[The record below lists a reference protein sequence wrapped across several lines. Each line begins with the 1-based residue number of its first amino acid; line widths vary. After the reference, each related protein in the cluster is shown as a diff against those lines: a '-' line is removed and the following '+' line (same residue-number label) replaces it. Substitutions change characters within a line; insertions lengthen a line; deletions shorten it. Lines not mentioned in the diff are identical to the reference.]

1 MRRSPYNLHM
11 GKRGRWEIRWSEEIS
26 PGKPWRSK
34 VKLTPHED
42 VRDAELWRDTWA
54 REQQGHAGE
63 GVNMTVAEAATVYIE
78 EKARPEGGDVTAGR
92 KLRAPLEALG
102 DRDAGTLTE
111 VDVQE
116 FIADREAGEWGPRAV
131 GGSTIRSELT
141 ALQAAL
147 NWTLSKHLNV
157 SRPYR
162 FEKPAEGPPRVKW
175 LKDHERARM
184 MDNLADQPAD
194 VRIFVRL
201 GLAYGARR
209 GAMLDLRFGDQVR
222 FMERVIDFNV
232 PGATKTK
239 KRRAVVPMTPAIY
252 DELALRMQEIG
263 GGAVLNGMATVE
275 AYMRFAESLQLG
287 WATPHVLKHTCVTH
301 MRRARK
307 SWDDISEITAT
318 DPDTLRANYSHF
330 DKDELLAA
338 VVE

>member
-1 MRRSPYNLHM
+1 MKRSPYNLFL

-34 VKLTPHED
+34 IKVTPHEE
-42 VRDAELWRDTWA
+42 VRAAEEWRDAWA
-54 REQQGHAGE
+54 RDNDGHDGA
-63 GVNMTVAEAATVYIE
+63 GVNMTVLDAASIYIE
-78 EKARPEGGDVTAGR
+78 KKARPEGGDATARR

-102 DRDAGTLTE
+102 DRDAGALTDL
-111 VDVQE
+111 DVQE

-147 NWTLSKHLNV
+147 NWTLSKHLNI

-175 LKDHERARM
+175 LKDHERARIM
-184 MDNLADQPAD
+184 GNLDGQPAD
-194 VRIFVRL
+194 VRIFIRL

-209 GAMLDLRFGDQVR
+209 GAMLDLRFGDQIR

-232 PGATKTK
+232 PGAPKTK
-239 KRRAVVPMTPAIY
+239 KRRALVPMTTAIY
-252 DELALRMQEIG
+252 EELASRMQEIG
-263 GGAVLNGMATVE
+263 GGPVLNGTATVD
-275 AYMRFAESLQLG
+275 AYTRYVESLQLG

-301 MRRARK
+301 MRRASK